1 MIVSEHG
8 VASGEAAVIH
18 AEAGMVDAEAGLVD
32 AEAGL
37 VDAEAGMVDAEAGMV
52 DAEAGIVDA
61 EADMV
66 DVEASMA
73 SLVTVEFRSGSGGC
87 ARPSDRESRRS
98 RPLLSKYAHRVSR
111 SSRTMTALSDCE
123 EFRNRFSQ

>member
-1 MIVSEHG
+1 MAVIVSEHG

-18 AEAGMVDAEAGLVD
+18 AEAGMVDAEAG
-32 AEAGL
+32 
-37 VDAEAGMVDAEAGMV
+37 MVDAEADMV
-52 DAEAGIVDA
+52 DV

-111 SSRTMTALSDCE
+111 SPRTMTALSDCE